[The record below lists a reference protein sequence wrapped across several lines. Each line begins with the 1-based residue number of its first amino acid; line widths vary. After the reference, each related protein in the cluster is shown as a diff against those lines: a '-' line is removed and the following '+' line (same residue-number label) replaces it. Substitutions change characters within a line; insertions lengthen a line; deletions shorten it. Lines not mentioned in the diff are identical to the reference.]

1 MNCFPID
8 SCIKD
13 LMTVIPVLCLLNHL
27 HFFQIRRIL
36 CLHITVNIS
45 IFIHVGSPENILV
58 HIGHMIQST
67 GNVIFVL
74 RSFARLLSCS
84 GVLIIGFTL
93 SSIRCRKP
101 YPIHVR
107 KYHIQV
113 QIHLFRELMHIP
125 SVFFFRCLNTPQ
137 TVYP

>member
-1 MNCFPID
+1 MP
-8 SCIKD
+8 
-13 LMTVIPVLCLLNHL
+13 VIPILPLLNHL

-45 IFIHVGSPENILV
+45 VFIHIGSPENILV

-67 GNVIFVL
+67 GNIIFVL
-74 RSFARLLSCS
+74 QFLCQTFVLFRRSYHRLHL
-84 GVLIIGFTL
+84 VINQMQ
-93 SSIRCRKP
+93 KP
-101 YPIHVR
+101 YPVHVR